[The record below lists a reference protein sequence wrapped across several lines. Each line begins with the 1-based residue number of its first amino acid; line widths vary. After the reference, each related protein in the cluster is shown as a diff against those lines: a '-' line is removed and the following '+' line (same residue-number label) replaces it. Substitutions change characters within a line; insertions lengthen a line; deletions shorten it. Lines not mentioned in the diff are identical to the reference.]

1 MDILSVTKRQPLDPD
16 NILHFNGEEYIINS
30 VKGMGTSSIVYEASL
45 DGRKIILKELYPEG
59 LGIFRDTT
67 NDTTNSLIIPESRK
81 NDFQS
86 YKDGLEKAYKTQ
98 LKFHNDHKSRN
109 YTSEPQK
116 LYKCNN
122 TLYVV
127 MHLASGNSYD
137 QTRPDNVLSILE
149 VGKALTEAIRNY
161 HEKGFLNLDIKPQNI
176 FVFPETNQLIQLFD
190 FDTVCTRNE
199 ILQGRFSFSNG
210 YAAPEVKDAKKGN
223 GKLSEIDERA
233 DIFSIGSVIFEKIM
247 GRIPKV
253 SDQRKGKKWSF
264 ETNTYLKD
272 TVPQLRNGITELF
285 RKTLAADKNNRYSS
299 ASELIQTLEK
309 LIKLA
314 GDEVL
319 LKSQRISPCDS

>member
-223 GKLSEIDERA
+223 GKLSEIAVKYFGTED
-233 DIFSIGSVIFEKIM
+233 VI
-247 GRIPKV
+247 P
-253 SDQRKGKKWSF
+253 S
-264 ETNTYLKD
+264 N
-272 TVPQLRNGITELF
+272 
-285 RKTLAADKNNRYSS
+285 
-299 ASELIQTLEK
+299 
-309 LIKLA
+309 
-314 GDEVL
+314 
-319 LKSQRISPCDS
+319 